1 MTPYES
7 EPILFTD
14 DAQSLLLI
22 YIKRLSAQVKKGRK
36 LHCLVD
42 ILNWFLASGDI
53 YKIPYDF
60 VFEKTILL
68 EIMVELVF
76 KEEVLDEDNTICV
89 LRILGFLSSF
99 NAPQH
104 EIFKDQSFI
113 KSICQIIKKS
123 KNDTLIKHGLV
134 IIGQLIQIYPSVFP
148 FLNDIGFN
156 NYLVQNYIFSKDNEV
171 CAMACFISLIFI
183 LYISDEDE
191 INSII
196 LSTFELIKKGDLI
209 VMKYAFRGMLMV
221 FEHLEVLLKNMI
233 SCGLI
238 SILIESLKLLNNEEP
253 MISCCILKILGLI
266 IENNEDS
273 VVSLNIPKII
283 LDLNFLNHEPVNEML
298 VENICN
304 VIFLL
309 ATKANPAL
317 ESELIQSGIFISCI
331 QCCQNTTY
339 AVKLMVIKLFYK
351 IIHDR
356 NVKFLT
362 QIIEQNLFQF
372 ILESIANSSNEFA
385 IIILDIIIEFLMFYP
400 NAKDILIEKGL
411 ENVINELISNEDY
424 EVQEKLE
431 YLLSII
437 EF

>member
-1 MTPYES
+1 
-7 EPILFTD
+7 
-14 DAQSLLLI
+14 
-22 YIKRLSAQVKKGRK
+22 
-36 LHCLVD
+36 
-42 ILNWFLASGDI
+42 
-53 YKIPYDF
+53 
-60 VFEKTILL
+60 
-68 EIMVELVF
+68 
-76 KEEVLDEDNTICV
+76 
-89 LRILGFLSSF
+89 
-99 NAPQH
+99 
-104 EIFKDQSFI
+104 
-113 KSICQIIKKS
+113 
-123 KNDTLIKHGLV
+123 
-134 IIGQLIQIYPSVFP
+134 
-148 FLNDIGFN
+148 
-156 NYLVQNYIFSKDNEV
+156 
-171 CAMACFISLIFI
+171 
-183 LYISDEDE
+183 
-191 INSII
+191 
-196 LSTFELIKKGDLI
+196 
-209 VMKYAFRGMLMV
+209 MKYAFRGMLMV